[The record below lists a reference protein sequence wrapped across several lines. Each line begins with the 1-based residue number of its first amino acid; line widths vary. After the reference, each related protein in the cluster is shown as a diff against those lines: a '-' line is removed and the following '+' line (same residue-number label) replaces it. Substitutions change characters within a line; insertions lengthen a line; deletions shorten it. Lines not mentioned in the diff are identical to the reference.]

1 MESPS
6 ILGSAVSSTAA
17 SAASPR
23 KRRTRAM
30 KSITSSSLK
39 ALPSES
45 IGTAWR
51 TLPKASTGA
60 APTRLDG
67 LSGRTSSGKRASM
80 AALRWRS
87 AS

>member
-1 MESPS
+1 
-6 ILGSAVSSTAA
+6 
-17 SAASPR
+17 
-23 KRRTRAM
+23 M
-30 KSITSSSLK
+30 KSVTSSSLK

-67 LSGRTSSGKRASM
+67 LSGRTSSGKRCLDGRI
-80 AALRWRS
+80 ALAQRVVVGVGDLGRVL
-87 AS
+87 A